1 MGGCL
6 TSESRKRSE
15 MIDLKLRD
23 GRRRRRNEV
32 KMLLLGSGE
41 SGKSTIFKQMKL
53 IQDNGG
59 FSAEELDSYKFIIFG
74 NCVNQMKV
82 IVNAGEKLKM
92 TYDSEQNQRRVEKLL
107 AIPPGGDSWSTELG
121 VDIKHLWADSGIQRL
136 YALRDREYQLN
147 DSANYFFDNIERF
160 MAPGYVPT
168 MPDVLRARVRSTGIE
183 EAEFTLGDIIFRMV
197 DVGGQRSERR
207 KWMHCFDDVEAIMFC
222 VALSE
227 YDQVL
232 REDETQNRMKESL
245 LLFDE
250 VCNSHYFRNTTFVL
264 FLNKV
269 DLFKEKIQRVD
280 LSTIFENYSGGPDFD
295 LAAQFVK
302 SRFLEQNQSPHQIY
316 THLTCAIQTDNIEF
330 VFKAVRDIILKK
342 SDAEVI

>member
-6 TSESRKRSE
+6 TSEGGKRSE
-15 MIDLKLRD
+15 LIDIKLRD

-59 FSAEELDSYKFIIFG
+59 FSDDELDSYKFIIFG

-82 IVNAGEKLKM
+82 IVNAGEKLKT
-92 TYDSEQNQRRVEKLL
+92 TYDSEMNQKRVEKLL
-107 AIPPGGDSWSTELG
+107 AIPPGGDSWTMEVG
-121 VDIKHLWADSGIQRL
+121 VDIKHLWADSGIQRI
-136 YALRDREYQLN
+136 YALRDKEFQLN
-147 DSANYFFDNIERF
+147 DSASYFFDNIERF

-207 KWMHCFDDVEAIMFC
+207 KWMHCFDDVEAILFC
-222 VALSE
+222 ASLSE

-250 VCNSHYFRNTTFVL
+250 VCNSHYFRNTTFIL

-269 DLFKEKIQRVD
+269 DLFKEKIKRVD
-280 LSTIFENYSGGPDFD
+280 LSTIFENYSGGDDFE
-295 LAAQFVK
+295 AASQFIR

-316 THLTCAIQTDNIEF
+316 THFTCAINTESIEL
-330 VFKAVRDIILKK
+330 VFKTVREIIVKK
-342 SDAEVI
+342 SEVI